1 MDLLGRFNFVEL
13 VYLFSFLC
21 SLVNAITDYPIG
33 AIFDRNSEDIK
44 YAFNKEIEFLNTRN
58 DAIHIVPEIQELD
71 ATDSFA
77 VSNAICSLIKK
88 GVYGIIGVSNAS
100 ALPTIQ
106 SYSNTFKV
114 PFISLSMT
122 QNTSNS
128 GHFQLYMRPV
138 YINGLLDVIIEYSW
152 TRILYIYDTD
162 EGLIR
167 LQQLFQAV
175 NMREQTLD
183 IDVKRVSDAYKC
195 YEMLKDLHQKN
206 DKVGIRVFLDIP
218 TERAEEVILSLK
230 NDTSVLNHKFHFL
243 LGELRI
249 DEMNLA
255 PFRNGGINI
264 TGFQLLNYTKLK
276 DDVTKTEWMKWQWP
290 DLRDAV
296 KIPLGPALVID
307 AVQLFQ
313 KALKKYNKQRSVGF
327 SYNNYGRS
335 FSPEPRMKCTDSS
348 NYISPHNGSE
358 IMKIL
363 KSKDVQID
371 GLSGKI
377 SFDERGF
384 RDKFQIQLFD
394 ITMTMGLAD
403 VGYWTP
409 DDGLRTQEP
418 YKRQL
423 HVESTNRTRI
433 VTTIMEAPYVM
444 YKDAETERLKPRCG
458 NHNFV
463 GYCVDIAKRVS
474 EIVGFDYEICRVK
487 DGNYGEKL
495 ENETWNGIIGELTRD
510 EVDLAIAPLTINSQR
525 ERVVDFTK
533 PFMSLGISIMIKKT
547 AVKKASVFSFM
558 DPLSYEIWMCILFA
572 YIGVSVVLFLVSRFS
587 PTEWHVEEGTIIS
600 NDFTISN
607 SLWYSLG
614 AFMQQGCDISPR
626 SISGRIV
633 GSVWWFFTL
642 IIISSYTANLAAFL
656 TVERMLTPIES
667 AEDLA
672 KQTKIQYGVRESGS
686 TKDFF
691 KNSKFPV
698 YERMWAY
705 MQSASPS
712 VFCKTNDDALAR
724 VRKGNYAYFIESN
737 TNDYIN
743 MREPCDTMKVGPN
756 LDSKGYG
763 IATPIG
769 SDLRDTLTLAVLK
782 LRESGD
788 LEEMQKEWWDRRS
801 ECPIKETGQD
811 GGQAELTLE
820 NVAGIFY
827 ILVAGLILSI
837 VIACVEFFY
846 KSKLDS
852 KRSKKSFGAMLRC
865 KARLSFR
872 GSLDRDTPAPST
884 PMRKSMST
892 YTYTGPTQVSA
903 ADGFPDNLHTQ
914 V

>member
-77 VSNAICSLIKK
+77 
-88 GVYGIIGVSNAS
+88 
-100 ALPTIQ
+100 
-106 SYSNTFKV
+106 
-114 PFISLSMT
+114 
-122 QNTSNS
+122 
-128 GHFQLYMRPV
+128 
-138 YINGLLDVIIEYSW
+138 
-152 TRILYIYDTD
+152 
-162 EGLIR
+162 
-167 LQQLFQAV
+167 
-175 NMREQTLD
+175 
-183 IDVKRVSDAYKC
+183 
-195 YEMLKDLHQKN
+195 
-206 DKVGIRVFLDIP
+206 
-218 TERAEEVILSLK
+218 K

-433 VTTIMEAPYVM
+433 VTTIMEAPYLMYKDAAAERRAKTMPKPVCGRELFTGFCMDLADAVSRELNIKFNVCLVKDGKYGEELENGTWNGLLGEVLRQEAPYVM

-572 YIGVSVVLFLVSRFS
+572 YIGVNLWPYCRECVVVLHPHYHLLLHCQPGSLS
-587 PTEWHVEEGTIIS
+587 HSGT
-600 NDFTISN
+600 N
-607 SLWYSLG
+607 
-614 AFMQQGCDISPR
+614 
-626 SISGRIV
+626 
-633 GSVWWFFTL
+633 
-642 IIISSYTANLAAFL
+642 
-656 TVERMLTPIES
+656 
-667 AEDLA
+667 
-672 KQTKIQYGVRESGS
+672 
-686 TKDFF
+686 
-691 KNSKFPV
+691 NSKFPV

-743 MREPCDTMKVGPN
+743 MREPCDTMK
-756 LDSKGYG
+756 
-763 IATPIG
+763 
-769 SDLRDTLTLAVLK
+769 
-782 LRESGD
+782 
-788 LEEMQKEWWDRRS
+788 
-801 ECPIKETGQD
+801 D